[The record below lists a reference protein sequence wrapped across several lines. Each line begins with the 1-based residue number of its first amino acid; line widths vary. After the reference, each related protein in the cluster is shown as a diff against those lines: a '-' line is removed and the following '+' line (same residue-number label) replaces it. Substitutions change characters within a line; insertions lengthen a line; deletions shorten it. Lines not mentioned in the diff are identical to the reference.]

1 MTAVC
6 AARVLICDDEPR
18 LREMLGILLRRSG
31 YEVASAAGV
40 REGVE
45 RIAVSEPFDAVITD
59 LLMPDGSGME
69 VLEAARRR
77 DDHTQVIMITAHATT
92 EQAVEAMRKGAYDY
106 VQKPFRN
113 DELRATLDKALEK
126 RAIVEENRALRE
138 ELRSKKE
145 DGELVGRSAPME
157 RLRHLVE
164 RVADSPSSVLVTGES
179 GTGKELVARALHR
192 RSSRRD
198 APFVVVNC
206 GALPEPL
213 MESELFGYEKGA
225 FTGASK
231 SQEGLFRA
239 ANGGTLFLDEVGDLP
254 LALQVKLLRVL
265 QEKKVRPVGG
275 ARELDVDVRVVAATN
290 VDVER
295 AVAAGTFRQDLF
307 YRLNV
312 LRLQV
317 PPLRE
322 RRDDIPVL
330 AAHFLRKQALL
341 HGRPLELRPSAQRFL
356 LEHPFPGNV
365 RELEN
370 LLERAATL
378 SVTGAIETEDLLL
391 TSDAP
396 RASAPPSED
405 VAPAER
411 TSLEGFD
418 LDAHL
423 AQIERDILFRALDEA
438 GGVRTKA
445 ASLLGMTFRS
455 FRYRI
460 AKYEAEPAA
469 ADEPRGDG
477 GGR

>member
-1 MTAVC
+1 MSAMGS
-6 AARVLICDDEPR
+6 ARVLICDDEPR
-18 LREMLGILLRRSG
+18 LREMLGILFRRAG
-31 YEVASAAGV
+31 HEIALVAGV
-40 REGVE
+40 QEALA
-45 RIAVSEPFDAVITD
+45 RIAEAEPFDAVVTD
-59 LLMPDGSGME
+59 LLMPDGSGMD

-77 DDHTQVIMITAHATT
+77 DDRTEVIMITAHGTT

-126 RAIVEENRALRE
+126 RAIVAENRALRA
-138 ELRSKKE
+138 ELQRQRE
-145 DGELVGRSAPME
+145 DGELIGKSPAME
-157 RLRHLVE
+157 RLRHLIE
-164 RVADSPSSVLVTGES
+164 RLADSPSSVLVTGES

-192 RSSRRD
+192 RSGRRD
-198 APFVVVNC
+198 APFLVVNC

-213 MESELFGYEKGA
+213 MESELFGHEKGA
-225 FTGASK
+225 FTGATR

-239 ANGGTLFLDEVGDLP
+239 AHGGTLFLDEVGELP

-275 ARELDVDVRVVAATN
+275 AREVEVDVRVVAATN
-290 VDVER
+290 VDVEA
-295 AVAAGTFRQDLF
+295 AVAEGSFRQDLF
-307 YRLNV
+307 YRLDV
-312 LRLQV
+312 LRLRI

-322 RRDDIPVL
+322 RREDIPVL
-330 AAHFLRKQALL
+330 AAYFLRK
-341 HGRPLELRPSAQRFL
+341 HGLATGKPLELRPSALRFL
-356 LEHPFPGNV
+356 LDHAFPGNV

-378 SVTGAIETEDLLL
+378 SVAGAIEVDDLLL
-391 TSDAP
+391 TPSRGP
-396 RASAPPSED
+396 EPAPPPE
-405 VAPAER
+405 ATPTAR
-411 TSLEGFD
+411 LALGEGFD

-423 AQIERDILFRALDEA
+423 AQIERAILFQALDEA

-469 ADEPRGDG
+469 GEDG
-477 GGR
+477 